1 VKLVGRVHVEPLD
14 DERWT
19 NIERR
24 VVTGASDAAAR
35 GVDRAARSSGLAWAL
50 AVAGVAVIA
59 LVAGAIGWRMH
70 APEAGR
76 ALIASSELGTLR
88 LDGGVLDIGD
98 ARIASDAR
106 AAYSITREGGGVQV
120 RMQRGRVE
128 LEVGKRGARPPLV
141 VEAGDTDVIVV
152 GTHFSVAYDPDTG
165 AVDVRVTEGVVR
177 VVRKHHDEA
186 RVAAGQ
192 QWSSGGGL
200 VATAEPTAPKPAPA
214 QVEPPKPKPQPQP
227 PSAAQATAPS
237 PVADAGSIK
246 PRPAAAAGSDARIDR
261 ADRADDPHLDLKTR
275 IRAAPLLAP
284 LDVGTTDPTA
294 AIDAYT
300 RIFTS
305 DTGQRAAHALYSIAW
320 VQYSRQGRASD
331 ALIQIDRIVKR
342 FENIEYRAQYAAAL
356 WLRVRIRCLGAG
368 IDDACRHAAYIY
380 LHQAPDGA
388 AAALAED
395 ITLAH

>member
-50 AVAGVAVIA
+50 AIAGVAVIA

-70 APEAGR
+70 APEAGPLPV
-76 ALIASSELGTLR
+76 AIAEPGTLR

-98 ARIASDAR
+98 ARIASDAK
-106 AAYSITREGGGVQV
+106 AAYSITRDGGGVQV
-120 RMQRGRVE
+120 RMQRGRIE

-200 VATAEPTAPKPAPA
+200 VATAEPAAPKPAPP
-214 QVEPPKPKPQPQP
+214 QVEPQQPQPQP
-227 PSAAQATAPS
+227 PQPAKPPQPQT
-237 PVADAGSIK
+237 ADAGSNAAK
-246 PRPAAAAGSDARIDR
+246 PRPVASGSDARIDR
-261 ADRADDPHLDLKTR
+261 DDPHLDLKTR

-300 RIFTS
+300 RIFTT

-320 VQYSRQGRASD
+320 VQYSRQGRAGD